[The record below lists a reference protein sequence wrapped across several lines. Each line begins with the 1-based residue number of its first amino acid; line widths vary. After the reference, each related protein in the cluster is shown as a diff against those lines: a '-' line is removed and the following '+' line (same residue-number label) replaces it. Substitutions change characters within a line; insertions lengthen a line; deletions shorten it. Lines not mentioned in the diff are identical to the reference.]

1 MAILQTLDVVED
13 LLYQPLLLLLIS
25 QSLNWLSDSTSRGI
39 KHIEVL
45 AKQEEWLFP
54 LVLSQILDELGKLRK
69 NLRVPLIDL
78 DL

>member
-1 MAILQTLDVVED
+1 MAVLQTLDVVED
-13 LLYQPLLLLLIS
+13 LLDQPLLLLLIS
-25 QSLNWLSDSTSRGI
+25 QSLNWLSDSTCRGI